1 MLLTLGSNEIF
12 PDFYFNDFMI
22 ENLAEEKILGIVIE
36 NKLNLS
42 LDLKYLNKICKKDK
56 QKFGAF
62 DNISKLTTLN

>member
-1 MLLTLGSNEIF
+1 
-12 PDFYFNDFMI
+12 MI

-56 QKFGAF
+56 QKLGAF